1 MSEAKQCG
9 VATRAFC
16 LLLYRQPRMEQHGQ
30 KPNPD
35 LWAICKVFSPSRPDL
50 RRTVNAGEGGLRA
63 TEGEKTQTEAAQEE
77 TSRGSQ
83 IHLRPA
89 PSLLIL
95 SQDTSPPIKTGNH
108 RIALHQILVRY
119 HQKRSVS
126 IGRWLSPHSC
136 ESIGKNNTTSCDSAQ
151 QAERR

>member
-1 MSEAKQCG
+1 MSEARQCRSNTG
-9 VATRAFC
+9 LFSSLVQTAMHGATWSET
-16 LLLYRQPRMEQHGQ
+16 QPRPLGHLQS
-30 KPNPD
+30 
-35 LWAICKVFSPSRPDL
+35 FSPSRPDL
-50 RRTVNAGEGGLRA
+50 RWTVNAGEGGLRA

-89 PSLLIL
+89 LSLLIL

-126 IGRWLSPHSC
+126 IGEMVIASFM
-136 ESIGKNNTTSCDSAQ
+136 
-151 QAERR
+151 

>member
-1 MSEAKQCG
+1 M
-9 VATRAFC
+9 
-16 LLLYRQPRMEQHGQ
+16 
-30 KPNPD
+30 
-35 LWAICKVFSPSRPDL
+35 
-50 RRTVNAGEGGLRA
+50 NAGEGGRA

-89 PSLLIL
+89 LSLLIL

-136 ESIGKNNTTSCDSAQ
+136 ESLGKNNMTSCDSAQ
-151 QAERR
+151 CTVHNRQRGDRRSDRKPFSRQKALGGFSSSSPCLH